1 MIEYKPHL
9 IAENLS
15 YLLLVWFFVISVFGG
30 IKDFAVSCCLCIL
43 WLIYCWIFT
52 FNLFDP
58 LSYIELTNKIIL
70 IDGSFALACA
80 MLLKLS
86 PTALKHSLL
95 LCFATLCHIMIILS
109 LKTKSYGFFY
119 LWYDELIILVG
130 LLQMVISYNGFTKAL
145 HRIQGLLRGRNVD
158 SNCANKGL
166 FAQKTGKAKT

>member
-1 MIEYKPHL
+1 MNYEPHI

-15 YLLLVWFFVISVFGG
+15 YLLLVWFFIASVFGS
-30 IKDFAVSCCLCIL
+30 IKDFAISCCLSVL
-43 WLIYCWIFT
+43 WLFYCWIFI

-58 LSYIELTNKIIL
+58 LNYIEMINKVIL

-109 LKTKSYGFFY
+109 LKTKSYGLFFY
-119 LWYDELIILVG
+119 YYDELIILVG

-166 FAQKTGKAKT
+166 FTQKTGKAKA